1 MTQTI
6 MITGGLGF
14 IGSNAAERFLSRGW
28 EVVILDDFSR
38 PGAECNLEW
47 LQSLGSVEVV
57 RGDVGHSTSVDKA
70 FQRRHFNVVLHLA
83 GQVAV
88 TTSVLLPR
96 KDFES
101 NALGTFNV
109 LEAVRQYCD
118 DAIVIYASTN
128 KVYGGLP
135 WASVGES
142 NSRYLFENL
151 RDGVDETAPL
161 DFHSPYGCSKGAG
174 DQYVIDYSR
183 IYGLRT
189 SVFRQSCI
197 YGQRQFGVEDQGW
210 VAWFAIAALLG
221 KTITVYGDGKQ
232 VRDVL
237 SVGDLIDAYEI
248 AIAKADRI
256 SGQAFNIGGG
266 TENTLSILELVDV
279 LAAETGRC
287 PDLQF
292 QPWRP
297 GDQKVY
303 VSNIKKAHRML
314 GWRPKISV
322 RQGVVRM
329 LRWVEANRTMLDEA
343 LAARCA
349 VVSVDAILA

>member
-1 MTQTI
+1 

-14 IGSNAAERFLSRGW
+14 IGSNAAQRFLARGW
-28 EVVILDDFSR
+28 DVVILDNFSR

-47 LQSLGSVEVV
+47 LQSIGDVEVV
-57 RGDVGHSTSVDKA
+57 RGDVAHSASVNEA
-70 FQRRHFNVVLHLA
+70 FERRRFGVVLHLA

-88 TTSVLLPR
+88 TTSLLFPR

-101 NALGTFNV
+101 NALGTLNV
-109 LEAVRQYCD
+109 LEAVRRHCG
-118 DAIVIYASTN
+118 DAIVMYASTN

-135 WASVGES
+135 WASVAES
-142 NSRYLFENL
+142 ALRYRFENL
-151 RDGVDETAPL
+151 PDGVDETAPL

-183 IYGLRT
+183 IYALRT
-189 SVFRQSCI
+189 CAFRQSCI

-210 VAWFAIAALLG
+210 VAWFAIAALFG

-237 SVGDLIDAYEI
+237 SVEDLIDAYELGI
-248 AIAKADRI
+248 SKPERI

-266 TENTLSILELVDV
+266 SENTLSILELVDL
-279 LAAETGRC
+279 LAAETGRR
-287 PDLQF
+287 PDLRFEQ
-292 QPWRP
+292 WRP

-303 VSNIKKAHRML
+303 VSNIQKAHQRL
-314 GWRPKISV
+314 GWRPKTSV
-322 RQGVVRM
+322 YQGVVRM
-329 LRWVEANRTMLDEA
+329 LRWVEANRTMLGKTFAKREA
-343 LAARCA
+343 
-349 VVSVDAILA
+349 VS